1 MKPRT
6 KIFTMVLFSLVVTV
20 ATLEIYCRTPLDFR
34 LPALDLP
41 TSPSMTLVFHGSV
54 DADNPQ
60 FPRLI
65 AALESTGRTVRYL
78 RWDPW
83 SDTRLRA
90 AASAKQAGI
99 QIADQLLSQLV
110 SVLKGEGATTS
121 TSLELELIAHSSGAY
136 VLDALCERLR
146 QRAQIPIRVRML
158 FLDPFQIHG
167 FVDWTHGAR
176 EHGRCADEAIAVINT
191 DDPAPA
197 TNRPLRRARNIDV
210 TTDPRRAGFAEN
222 GHYWALEYLIL
233 ESGSAEFGR

>member
-1 MKPRT
+1 MT
-6 KIFTMVLFSLVVTV
+6 KRWKWIGASALPLIGVV
-20 ATLEIYCRTPLDFR
+20 AAMEFYCRTPLTFTLPR
-34 LPALDLP
+34 LSLP
-41 TSPSMTLVFHGSV
+41 DESSMTLVFHGSA

-65 AALESTGRTVRYL
+65 AALQREGKVATFV

-90 AASAKQAGI
+90 AASAEVAGR
-99 QIADQLLSQLV
+99 QVADQIVDSL
-110 SVLKGEGATTS
+110 ATNPRP
-121 TSLELELIAHSSGAY
+121 LDLELIAHSSGAY

-146 QRAQIPIRVRML
+146 ERARVPLRIRMV
-158 FLDPFQIHG
+158 FVDPFQIYG

-176 EHGRCADEAIAVINT
+176 EHGRCADAVTAIINT

-197 TNRPLRRARNIDV
+197 TNRPLERATNIDV
-210 TTDPRRAGFAEN
+210 TNDPRRITFKEN

-233 ESGSAEFGR
+233 ESSRQSF